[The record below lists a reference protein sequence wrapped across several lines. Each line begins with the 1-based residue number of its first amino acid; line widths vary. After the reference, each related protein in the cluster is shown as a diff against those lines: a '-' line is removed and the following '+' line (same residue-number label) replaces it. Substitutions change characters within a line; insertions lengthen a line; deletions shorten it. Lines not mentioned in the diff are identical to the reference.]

1 MDSEVILK
9 MIFGLVGGLG
19 IFLLGMKYMQEGL
32 QVIAGPRIRKMI
44 NAVTGNRFL
53 AVGIG
58 LFVTTLVQS
67 SSVTSVMVI
76 GFVNSEL
83 MALSGAIGV
92 IMGANIGTTITGWI
106 LALKIGKYGLP
117 ILGVAAFG
125 WIFLKKE
132 KARYLALAILGIGMI
147 FFGLELMKDGFK
159 PLRDHRE
166 FEALFLA
173 FKATNYFGVIKAA
186 LVGCLLTIIVQSSS
200 ATLGITIALAN
211 TGVIDFHTAA
221 ALVLGE
227 NIGTTITAYLASLGA
242 EDPNA
247 KRTAYFHII
256 FNVLGVA
263 WITAIFHPLYIPFL
277 LKFILPGDPNMQT
290 AAGTFPYMT
299 SAIALVHSGFNI
311 TNVLLF
317 LPFTPF
323 FTRLLEK
330 LVKDKPETKKIFL
343 THLDF
348 KIGSSPLAAV
358 EQSRFEILRMDK
370 SVKLMMDNLLGVI
383 ADNQDSKNSEKL
395 KEDVFEREE
404 MLDQVQIEITT
415 FLTDLLS
422 QPISHELAQEARSH
436 LRLADE
442 YESVSD
448 YITNVL
454 KLYLRLRDSDI
465 QLSDEQQKEL
475 KDLHQSVADYRDKV
489 RGGLNR
495 KVQGTFLSGIRKSS
509 REITAKIRKL
519 RDRHLKRLSK
529 ESVPPLISTTY
540 MDIANAYR
548 RMKDHLLN
556 IGEAAVGGKSIGKA
570 SK

>member
-9 MIFGLVGGLG
+9 MIFNLVGGLG
-19 IFLLGMKYMQEGL
+19 VFLLGMKYMQEGL

-159 PLRDHRE
+159 PLRGHSE
-166 FEALFLA
+166 FEAMFLA
-173 FKATNYFGVIKAA
+173 FEATNYFGVIKAA

-211 TGVIDFHTAA
+211 TGVINFHTAA

-227 NIGTTITAYLASLGA
+227 NIGTTVTAYLASLGA
-242 EDPNA
+242 DDPNA
-247 KRTAYFHII
+247 KRAAYFHII

-263 WITAIFHPLYIPFL
+263 WITAIFHPVYMPFL
-277 LKFILPGDPNMQT
+277 TKFVLPGDPNMQT

-311 TNVLLF
+311 TNVILF
-317 LPFTPF
+317 LPFTTF
-323 FTRLLEK
+323 FSRLLEK
-330 LVKDKPETKKIFL
+330 LVKDKRETKKRFL

-348 KIGSSPLAAV
+348 QIGSSPLAAV

-370 SVKLMMDNLLGVI
+370 SVKLMMDSLLGI
-383 ADNQDSKNSEKL
+383 ITDNQDSKNSEKL
-395 KEDVFEREE
+395 KEEVFDREE

-415 FLTDLLS
+415 FLINLLS

-454 KLYLRLRDSDI
+454 KLYLRLRDSDVE
-465 QLSDEQQKEL
+465 LSDEQQKEL
-475 KDLHQSVADYRDKV
+475 KDLHESVAAYRDKV
-489 RGGLNR
+489 RGGLKR
-495 KVQGTFLSGIRKSS
+495 KVQGAFLSGIRKSS

-529 ESVPPLISTTY
+529 ESIEPLISTTY